1 MSLEGSYNP
10 SSFEADIYKEW
21 ESKGY
26 FKATE
31 DESKESYTIVI
42 PPPNVTGVL
51 HMGHVLNNTIQ
62 DTLIRFKR
70 MQGFNTL
77 WMPGSDHAGIATQ
90 NKVERMLL
98 EQGISKEEL
107 GRKAFIEKTWQW
119 KEKYGGII
127 TEQLRK
133 LGASCDWSRES
144 FTMDEHFTNAVNE
157 IFVKLFNDGLVYRG
171 EYMVNWC
178 PHDMTALADDEVNHI
193 DKESNIWTV
202 AYKIKDSSETI
213 TIATTRPETI
223 LGDSAIAVH
232 PLDVR
237 YQHLIGKMALVP
249 MINREVPIIAD
260 EYVERDF
267 GTGALK
273 VTPSHDPNDFTLGK
287 KHNLAFINIF
297 TEDAKV
303 NEIGGEFCGQERFE
317 ARKNV
322 LAKLTELGQLV
333 SEKHLKN
340 AIGCCYRC
348 DTVIESRVSTQWF
361 VKMAPLAKDAL
372 AVVKNG
378 DITLFPERWEKV
390 YYHWL
395 DNIRD
400 WCISRQIW
408 WGHRIPAHYC
418 EKCGEMHVSKNSP
431 TICIK
436 CGASMFRQDE
446 DVLDTW
452 FSSWLWPFAT
462 MGWPNEDAKDLKR
475 FYPTRT
481 LVTGADILFFWVAR
495 MIMAGLY
502 AMDEIPFS
510 NVLLHGIVRDEQGRK
525 MSKSLGNSPEPLD
538 LIEKYGADA
547 IRFSFLFN
555 TSLGSDT
562 FYSEKMIEMG
572 ANFANKLWNAS
583 KLVSMNTQGLTLQ
596 YSPQNFNKLGKIDQW
611 IISRLHQVSREASE
625 NMDKFYLNDVAKG
638 IYDFIWKDF
647 CDWYLELSKVALYS
661 GEVNGAT
668 KDRIKSVMHYVFSE
682 SLKLLHPLM
691 PFITEKIFKTLN
703 LTIETV
709 MLESYPKCDEN
720 YISEV
725 AISEI
730 TLLQEAIRAI
740 RNIRTEYQVQP
751 GKKISAYIVANSSK
765 TAILT
770 KYEADIIK
778 LTNLELLSVQDGKA
792 GIEEDSAFAV
802 ASGLEFYLP
811 LSGLVD
817 FDKERER
824 LVREIEKMQKEIDAV
839 SKKVNNPSFVSK
851 ANPEVVEKEK
861 EKLAHYESEK
871 AKLEDILTKLSK

>member
-1 MSLEGSYNP
+1 MSLEGKYEP
-10 SSFEADIYKEW
+10 SSFEADIYKNW
-21 ESKGY
+21 EEKGY

-31 DESKESYTIVI
+31 EEGKESYTIVI

-98 EQGISKEEL
+98 EQGISKEDI
-107 GRKAFIEKTWQW
+107 GREAFIEKTWEW

-157 IFVKLFNDGLVYRG
+157 IFIKLFNDGLVYRG

-178 PHDMTALADDEVNHI
+178 PHDKTALADDEVNHEER
-193 DKESNIWTV
+193 DSKIWSV
-202 AYKIKDSSETI
+202 AYKIKDSHETI

-232 PLDVR
+232 PSDER
-237 YQHLIGKMALVP
+237 YAHLVGKMALVP
-249 MINREVPIIAD
+249 MINREIPIIAD
-260 EYVERDF
+260 EYVDKAF

-273 VTPSHDPNDFTLGK
+273 VTPSHDPNDFLLGK

-297 TEDAKV
+297 TADAKV

-333 SEKHLKN
+333 GERALKN
-340 AIGCCYRC
+340 AVGQCYRC

-361 VKMAPLAKDAL
+361 VKMEPLAKEAL
-372 AVVKNG
+372 GAVRNG
-378 DITLFPERWEKV
+378 DITIFPERWEKV

-408 WGHRIPAHYC
+408 WGHRIPAYYC
-418 EKCGEMHVSKNSP
+418 DKCGEMHVAKTVPSV
-431 TICIK
+431 CVK
-436 CGASMFRQDE
+436 CGSTSFRQDT

-462 MGWPNEDAKDLKR
+462 MGWPNSEAKDLKR
-475 FYPTRT
+475 FYPTST

-495 MIMAGLY
+495 MIMAGIY
-502 AMDEIPFS
+502 TMDEIPFS

-583 KLVSMNTQGLTLQ
+583 KLVSMNTEGLTQ
-596 YSPQNFNKLGKIDQW
+596 HYSPEDFNTLGKIDQW
-611 IISRLHQVSREASE
+611 IISRLHQVSQEAAE

-661 GEVNGAT
+661 NEVDEAAKN
-668 KDRIKSVMHYVFSE
+668 RIKSVMHYVFSE

-703 LTIETV
+703 PTVETI
-709 MLESYPKCDEN
+709 MLEDFPKCESI
-720 YISEV
+720 YINET
-725 AISEI
+725 AIADI

-751 GKKISAYIVANSSK
+751 GNKISAYIVADALK
-765 TAILT
+765 CTILS

-778 LTNLELLSVQDGKA
+778 LTNLEMLRVQEGKE
-792 GIEEDSAFAV
+792 GIESDSAFAV

-824 LVREIEKMQKEIDAV
+824 LVREIEKMQKEIDVV
-839 SKKVNNPSFVSK
+839 SRKVNNPNFVSK
-851 ANPEVVEKEK
+851 AKPDVVEKEK

-871 AKLEDILTKLSK
+871 AKLALSLEKLS